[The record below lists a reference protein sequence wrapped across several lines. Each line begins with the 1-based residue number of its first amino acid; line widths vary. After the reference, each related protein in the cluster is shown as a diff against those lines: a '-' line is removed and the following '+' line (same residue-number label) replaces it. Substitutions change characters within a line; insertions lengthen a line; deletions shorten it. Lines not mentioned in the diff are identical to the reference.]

1 PHRLRVVAGGQDRL
15 GQQRQRA
22 NRSLELVADVGDE
35 VPAHRVDPVCFSAV
49 LYEDQDELRAE
60 RGDPDGDGQRV
71 AAERSARDL
80 KFELP
85 DLSIPA
91 HLPGHRDQFL
101 GDQPLTA
108 HQSEGVRRRGCLD
121 HGVAGIEQHRGG
133 SQDLE
138 HRGHAGRHQR
148 LGGGRLGRAPL
159 ALAPAERETARGAD
173 GQRYQGGRRSR
184 GDVEIGREVVH
195 TPRVNARADH
205 SARPE
210 AHSVIR
216 RQEFTFTSRRVH
228 RRARLRLRS
237 PHYGEGSPRC
247 AHRRAGHG
255 RAKPPPQLTGAFS
268 MRDVYHEELDSIGR
282 TLIEMTGL
290 VGAAMGRATAAPLE
304 ADLQVAESVIS
315 ADDAVD
321 ALQSELD
328 SRALDLLARQQPVA
342 GDLRTIITSLR
353 MSADL
358 ERMGDLARHIAKV
371 ARLRYPEIAV
381 PEELR
386 PMIQEMGRIA
396 GELAQK
402 TAEIIDGR
410 DVDAARELPEDDD
423 EMDELHRALFRALL
437 DKKTDYSVETAIDVT
452 LIGRYY
458 ERFADHSVSVARRL
472 IFLVTGEH
480 H

>member
-1 PHRLRVVAGGQDRL
+1 
-15 GQQRQRA
+15 
-22 NRSLELVADVGDE
+22 
-35 VPAHRVDPVCFSAV
+35 
-49 LYEDQDELRAE
+49 
-60 RGDPDGDGQRV
+60 
-71 AAERSARDL
+71 
-80 KFELP
+80 
-85 DLSIPA
+85 
-91 HLPGHRDQFL
+91 
-101 GDQPLTA
+101 
-108 HQSEGVRRRGCLD
+108 
-121 HGVAGIEQHRGG
+121 
-133 SQDLE
+133 
-138 HRGHAGRHQR
+138 
-148 LGGGRLGRAPL
+148 
-159 ALAPAERETARGAD
+159 
-173 GQRYQGGRRSR
+173 
-184 GDVEIGREVVH
+184 
-195 TPRVNARADH
+195 
-205 SARPE
+205 
-210 AHSVIR
+210 
-216 RQEFTFTSRRVH
+216 
-228 RRARLRLRS
+228 
-237 PHYGEGSPRC
+237 
-247 AHRRAGHG
+247 
-255 RAKPPPQLTGAFS
+255 

-290 VGAAMGRATAAPLE
+290 VGAAMGRATAALLE

-321 ALQSELD
+321 ALQNELD
-328 SRALDLLARQQPVA
+328 NRALDLLARQQPVA

-371 ARLRYPEIAV
+371 ARLRYPEIAI
-381 PEELR
+381 PQELR

-437 DKKTDYSVETAIDVT
+437 DQKTEYSVETAIDVT